1 MSDRRFVVLL
11 HDDETGWENATE
23 AQRADVI
30 RLHDEFEDAA
40 RAAGCRVVGGEPLR
54 AAATG
59 TVFRR
64 RGTSEVLT
72 DGPFAETV
80 EQLGGFYVLEA
91 PDLDAV
97 VAAVRHL
104 PEYTIEIRPVADL

>member
-1 MSDRRFVVLL
+1 VSDRRFVVLL
-11 HDDETGWENATE
+11 HDDETTWERASDAERE
-23 AQRADVI
+23 AVV

-54 AAATG
+54 PAATG

-64 RGTSEVLT
+64 RGTSEVVT

>member
-1 MSDRRFVVLL
+1 M
-11 HDDETGWENATE
+11 
-23 AQRADVI
+23 
-30 RLHDEFEDAA
+30 
-40 RAAGCRVVGGEPLR
+40 
-54 AAATG
+54 
-59 TVFRR
+59 
-64 RGTSEVLT
+64 LT

-104 PEYTIEIRPVADL
+104 PEYTVEIRPVADL